1 MDGLR
6 GFGERV
12 KLGSA
17 WKTSLNSVRQPPTP
31 ADKQKKT
38 TKKSESIKK
47 KKKKSAKK
55 SAEGTRKINLP
66 F

>member
-17 WKTSLNSVRQPPTP
+17 WKSSLESARQPLAST
-31 ADKQKKT
+31 DKSKKT
-38 TKKSESIKK
+38 TKKSDSTEKK
-47 KKKKSAKK
+47 KKPAKK
-55 SAEGTRKINLP
+55 QQKRTRKLNLP